1 MFKPRFTRVYY
12 EKEALESDIGR
23 HIAGRL
29 SNAQFIEVRHY
40 KNVFCG
46 HDQNFLLQKESPG
59 IILAVKK
66 SGFLYEGSGYC
77 HAHPGYRSFY
87 TAPVVNCIYDCEY
100 CYLQGTYPS
109 ANILVFTNFGDF
121 IKSLKDELENGPVY
135 LPVSFDS
142 DMLALEN
149 MLGYCRL
156 WIESARE
163 MQNLLIELRTK
174 SANYKSIS
182 DIAPPENVLLSW
194 TLSPAD
200 IIENYERKTPGLD
213 ARLESVNKAISDG
226 WKVRLCI
233 DPVILFDNWNTAYPG
248 FISYIFNRIPPDKL
262 YDINTGPFRMPAA
275 CLDRIRKM
283 RPQSLV
289 AHFPY
294 HCENGTCRYPGRV
307 EEKLMKLISS
317 EISKHVEPGRIHVF
331 DRFVNSN
338 DLTTDAY

>member
-1 MFKPRFTRVYY
+1 MYY

-66 SGFLYEGSGYC
+66 GGFLYEGSGYC

-87 TAPVVNCIYDCEY
+87 TAPVVNCIYDCDH
-100 CYLQGTYPS
+100 CYLRARTS
-109 ANILVFTNFGDF
+109 AAYCVYKLGF

-156 WIESARE
+156 WIESPGNAKPSY
-163 MQNLLIELRTK
+163 RTEGK
-174 SANYKSIS
+174 K
-182 DIAPPENVLLSW
+182 
-194 TLSPAD
+194 
-200 IIENYERKTPGLD
+200 
-213 ARLESVNKAISDG
+213 ARL
-226 WKVRLCI
+226 
-233 DPVILFDNWNTAYPG
+233 
-248 FISYIFNRIPPDKL
+248 
-262 YDINTGPFRMPAA
+262 
-275 CLDRIRKM
+275 
-283 RPQSLV
+283 
-289 AHFPY
+289 
-294 HCENGTCRYPGRV
+294 
-307 EEKLMKLISS
+307 
-317 EISKHVEPGRIHVF
+317 
-331 DRFVNSN
+331 
-338 DLTTDAY
+338 